1 MIMLIINRHSIVIL
15 HFLIHAMALAAQH
28 THCSFS
34 FQSFISSMIRRRPA
48 MSGRLRGG
56 VRKRT
61 LWSCLQSSYFCSL
74 FAAHH
79 SRPCPANVSK
89 GCWRGDA
96 ILREVKSSAGT
107 VEFCHQRRQGFY
119 KEVALYLIIRKP
131 LFQIKVKKVS
141 RWVPAWTQN
150 ARFTS
155 GACPTMPTSKTSFTL
170 RYFFPLRSSFILTL
184 LLSSHLWY
192 VKWLKNPS
200 ARPNISLFLQELL
213 LCNLE
218 SWNFNFNPRGHS
230 ETTG

>member
-1 MIMLIINRHSIVIL
+1 MWVTLTILSSYKRVELGPWHRLLGLHSCSDPHNHCILLSQIIWSYLLIINRHSIVIL

-170 RYFFPLRSSFILTL
+170 RYFFPLRSSFI
-184 LLSSHLWY
+184 
-192 VKWLKNPS
+192 
-200 ARPNISLFLQELL
+200 
-213 LCNLE
+213 
-218 SWNFNFNPRGHS
+218 
-230 ETTG
+230 